1 MPKVLAFQQS
11 YNGFRQFRSDGVK
24 RDFHAFYEWTKA
36 GHSFSPV
43 TEKFMTFVIGLKNQ
57 LPDIISVKSYI
68 KKKKIKIA
76 GNIHIHYDE
85 VMKRLDEKEAFADQ
99 IMPHNTAFTITDKKS
114 DLSLFKKI
122 AGESTYI
129 GKEGIEFYPQ

>member
-24 RDFHAFYEWTKA
+24 RDFHAIYEWTKA
-36 GHSFSPV
+36 GHPFSPV
-43 TEKFMTFVIGLKNQ
+43 TKKFMTFVIGLKNQ

-99 IMPHNTAFTITDKKS
+99 IMTHNTAFTITDKNQI
-114 DLSLFKKI
+114 FP
-122 AGESTYI
+122 
-129 GKEGIEFYPQ
+129 F